1 MGGTALKRKFPGMLK
16 RGYTERYYGQTVTT
30 NPTPGPSPTSRRG
43 DCSSLARG
51 GGWAQGAGSLVVA
64 SNLENNYPRRSTKTH
79 EELLFLRVSLC
90 FFVDN
95 FNNRE
100 SHHMNLFTKKTKI
113 VCTIGPASQEPAMLE
128 QLIRNGMNVA
138 RINFAH
144 GDFAAHKQVI
154 ANIRQAEAAVG
165 RRVAIMGDLPG
176 PKMRIGE
183 LKSEP
188 IDLVRDQSFILQT
201 DEIVGDSSRVSLDF
215 QKLSQVVKPGDEIY
229 LNDGYI
235 QLSVNEVVGNEVRCT
250 VMAGGELRS
259 HKGVNF
265 PGIDLGI
272 SAFTDE
278 DREFLAFSAEQKLDA
293 VSQSFVQDEQDIV
306 AVRTAADALGYYPF
320 IIAKLERGA
329 AVQNLEAILQTA
341 DGIMVARG
349 DLGVE
354 IPIEEIAIRQK
365 QMIRQAN
372 RYGKP
377 VITATHMLESMIQHS
392 RPTRAEAT
400 DVANAILD
408 GTDCVMLSGE
418 TAIGDY
424 PDKAVAMMARIAQY
438 TEAQREAD
446 ESIELLMRNGI
457 DHDELSLENRTALSI
472 YHTAR
477 ELDPTI
483 IFTPTESGA
492 TARRLARFK
501 LATRIVAFSLHEA
514 TCQQLHFSY
523 GVEPVHMPTGKPPW
537 NDEAREWCKAEGL
550 TEGLVLLTQ
559 GTSQVRSGGTTD
571 ISILYL

>member
-1 MGGTALKRKFPGMLK
+1 MTK
-16 RGYTERYYGQTVTT
+16 
-30 NPTPGPSPTSRRG
+30 PS
-43 DCSSLARG
+43 
-51 GGWAQGAGSLVVA
+51 
-64 SNLENNYPRRSTKTH
+64 
-79 EELLFLRVSLC
+79 
-90 FFVDN
+90 
-95 FNNRE
+95 
-100 SHHMNLFTKKTKI
+100 KKTKL
-113 VCTIGPASQEPAMLE
+113 VCTIGPASQSPAMLE
-128 QLIRNGMNVA
+128 QLLQNGMNVA

-144 GDFAAHKQVI
+144 GDLAAHAETI
-154 ANIRQAEAAVG
+154 ANIRQAEATTG

-176 PKMRIGE
+176 PKMRIGALE
-183 LKSEP
+183 TEP
-188 IDLVRDQSFILQT
+188 IELVRDQSFVLQT

-215 QKLSQVVKPGDEIY
+215 QTLPQVVQPGDEIY

-235 QLSVNEVVGNEVRCT
+235 QLSVNEVVGQEVRCT
-250 VMAGGELRS
+250 VVAGGELRS

-278 DREFLAFSAEQKLDA
+278 DREFLAFAAEQGLDS
-293 VSQSFVQDEQDIV
+293 VSQSFVQDEQDIG
-306 AVRTAADALGYYPF
+306 AVRAAADALGYRPF
-320 IIAKLERGA
+320 IIAKLERGSA
-329 AVQNLEAILQTA
+329 LENLDAILQSA

-377 VITATHMLESMIQHS
+377 VITATHMLESMIQHP

-424 PDKAVAMMARIAQY
+424 PSETVAVMARIARY

-446 ESIELLMRNGI
+446 EAVERLMSEGSE
-457 DHDELSLENRTALSI
+457 HDELSLENRTALSV

-477 ELDPTI
+477 ELDPVV
-483 IFTPTESGA
+483 IFTPTASGA

-501 LATRIVAFSLHEA
+501 LSTRIVAFSLHEA

-523 GVEPVHMPTGKPPW
+523 GVEPVHMPTGEPPW
-537 NDEAREWCKAEGL
+537 TDEVRAWCRGEGL
-550 TEGLVLLTQ
+550 DEGLVLLTQ
-559 GTSQVRSGGTTD
+559 GTSQVRSGGTTH